1 MPHTSKERQEQVEN
15 GDFNG
20 WRLVRLIGIRL
31 SCNNRQPTSRY
42 WFIEDGDSLL
52 TIIGVK
58 SADFQVGLVG
68 LGE

>member
-20 WRLVRLIGIRL
+20 WKLVRLIGIRL
-31 SCNNRQPTSRY
+31 SCNDCQPTSRY
-42 WFIEDGDSLL
+42 RFIEDEDPLL

-58 SADFQVGLVG
+58 SD
-68 LGE
+68 